1 VKSPYSWP
9 SPRTRW
15 RRRRGRATEAVFDG
29 HYSGYIEG
37 EQGTI
42 GETGRYLPA
51 DGPDT
56 DTDTDGLVYR
66 PLGKPV
72 ICTAVNVLKRWIPID
87 RPEAGRGREP
97 AGPLRALALAGLS
110 LLGLTV
116 LLALTALLAVALPL
130 CRLARARR

>member
-1 VKSPYSWP
+1 MKSPYSWP
-9 SPRTRW
+9 SPLTRW
-15 RRRRGRATEAVFDG
+15 RHRRGRATEAVFDG

-42 GETGRYLPA
+42 GETGRYVPA
-51 DGPDT
+51 GGHDT
-56 DTDTDGLVYR
+56 DGDGLVYL

-72 ICTAVNVLKRWIPID
+72 ICTAVNVLKRWIPVD
-87 RPEAGRGREP
+87 RAEAGGDSES

-130 CRLARARR
+130 CRLARVRR

>member
-1 VKSPYSWP
+1 MKSPYSWP
-9 SPRTRW
+9 APLTRW
-15 RRRRGRATEAVFDG
+15 RHRRGRETAAVFDG

-37 EQGTI
+37 EQVTI
-42 GETGRYLPA
+42 GETGLPVPA
-51 DGPDT
+51 GGQDDDG
-56 DTDTDGLVYR
+56 DGLVYV

-72 ICTAVNVLKRWIPID
+72 ICTAVNVLKRWIPVD
-87 RPEAGRGREP
+87 PPAAGCGIAS